1 MSYSWTINEARDP
14 HPHGKPHLY
23 IIDGKYIV
31 DGKYIIDGKYIVDG
45 KYIIDGKSII
55 LLTIKCPKSI
65 LIHLMAMTN
74 QLLQWLQDM
83 QWIKKIS

>member
-1 MSYSWTINEARDP
+1 MSYLGTINEARDP
-14 HPHGKPHLY
+14 HPHGKPHL
-23 IIDGKYIV
+23 
-31 DGKYIIDGKYIVDG
+31 YIIDGKYIVDG

-74 QLLQWLQDM
+74 QLLQ
-83 QWIKKIS
+83 

>member
-23 IIDGKYIV
+23 IIDGKYIE
-31 DGKYIIDGKYIVDG
+31 DG

-55 LLTIKCPKSI
+55 LLSIKCPKSI

>member
-1 MSYSWTINEARDP
+1 MSYLGTINEAKDP
-14 HPHGKPHLY
+14 HPHGKPHL
-23 IIDGKYIV
+23 
-31 DGKYIIDGKYIVDG
+31 YIIDGKYIVDG

-74 QLLQWLQDM
+74 QLLQ
-83 QWIKKIS
+83 

>member
-1 MSYSWTINEARDP
+1 MSYLGTINEARDP

-31 DGKYIIDGKYIVDG
+31 DGKYIIDGK
-45 KYIIDGKSII
+45 SII
-55 LLTIKCPKSI
+55 LLSIKCPKSI